1 MRKKVLEK
9 YVDLLF
15 AKVAVIACTDCSFL
29 PFFFTS
35 QASVKSF
42 PQTLPWLRSSR
53 VFFLFFS
60 WQFISSA
67 LSF

>member
-42 PQTLPWLRSSR
+42 PQTLP
-53 VFFLFFS
+53 
-60 WQFISSA
+60 
-67 LSF
+67 